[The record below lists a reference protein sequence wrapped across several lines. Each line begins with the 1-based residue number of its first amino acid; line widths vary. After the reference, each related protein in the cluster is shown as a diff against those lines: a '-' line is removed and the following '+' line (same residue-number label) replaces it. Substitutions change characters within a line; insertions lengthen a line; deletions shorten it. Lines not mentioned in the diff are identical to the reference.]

1 MESENLYTLHYFE
14 LHVRADPMRNLLTH
28 AGVKFND
35 HHISFKE
42 WPELK
47 ASMPNQQLPCLE
59 LPDGTKMG
67 QSFAI
72 LRFLGKKHGYYPE
85 DALQAFKCDEHIDRY
100 NDVLSAVYKPHFEKD
115 KDAMIENIVKKV
127 LPIYL
132 KQIDEIC
139 AKGEFICGPKITIAD
154 FAIGGL
160 YSNYL
165 ANENI
170 SFAKDQ
176 F

>member
-1 MESENLYTLHYFE
+1 MGG
-14 LHVRADPMRNLLTH
+14 DPIRMLLNH
-28 AGVKFND
+28 AGVKFED

-47 ASMPNQQLPCLE
+47 GTMPNRQLPCLE
-59 LPDGTKMG
+59 LPDGTKMA

-85 DALQAFKCDEHIDRY
+85 DHMQAFKCDELLDRY
-100 NDVLSAVYKPHFEKD
+100 NDVLSAVYKPHFAKD
-115 KDAMIENIVKKV
+115 GKDEMIETLFQKT

-139 AKGEFICGPKITIAD
+139 AKGEFMCGP
-154 FAIGGL
+154 
-160 YSNYL
+160 
-165 ANENI
+165 
-170 SFAKDQ
+170 
-176 F
+176 